1 MAQCY
6 YGKSSIEILP
16 FPSVMI
22 RREVAVCWVKKNV
35 IQCIIAKPLRSK
47 KQIKRIKM
55 IKQTEKTKQKQKGSS
70 ILSAYKITVLLS
82 EHSFS
87 VKKKRK
93 IDLKVER

>member
-1 MAQCY
+1 
-6 YGKSSIEILP
+6 
-16 FPSVMI
+16 
-22 RREVAVCWVKKNV
+22 
-35 IQCIIAKPLRSK
+35 
-47 KQIKRIKM
+47 M

-93 IDLKVER
+93 IDLKVEK

>member
-1 MAQCY
+1 MLSKEERNSMHYSETVTQQ
-6 YGKSSIEILP
+6 
-16 FPSVMI
+16 
-22 RREVAVCWVKKNV
+22 KK
-35 IQCIIAKPLRSK
+35 
-47 KQIKRIKM
+47 IKRIKM

-93 IDLKVER
+93 IDLKVKK

>member
-1 MAQCY
+1 MLSKEERNSMHYSETVTQQ
-6 YGKSSIEILP
+6 
-16 FPSVMI
+16 
-22 RREVAVCWVKKNV
+22 KK
-35 IQCIIAKPLRSK
+35 IT
-47 KQIKRIKM
+47 RIKM

-93 IDLKVER
+93 IDLKVKK